1 MLGAS
6 ELPLRQG
13 QRVFCSDCLAP
24 GREIC
29 YHNPVQNPA
38 AQDGK
43 TRWYHG
49 TREMECSDGFD
60 CGTYRGGR
68 ALGTDGRWNT
78 RPGADSGGRSG
89 SGGCSGANE
98 PERPPPSRPVPG
110 LRRRN
115 PAHGALDARNRI
127 PRRARLS
134 ALRRA
139 TSRLDL
145 GAGTMKSAMSAS
157 VGDIPIS
164 QPYYTGK
171 EPIYALQF

>member
-13 QRVFCSDCLAP
+13 QRVFCSDCLAT

-49 TREMECSDGFD
+49 TREMECSDGSG
-60 CGTYRGGR
+60 CGGYRRGG
-68 ALGTDGRWNT
+68 ALGADGRRNA
-78 RPGADSGGRSG
+78 RPGADGGRS
-89 SGGCSGANE
+89 SDDGGRSGANE

-110 LRRRN
+110 LRQRN
-115 PAHGALDARNRI
+115 PAHGALVARNRI
-127 PRRARLS
+127 HRRAHLP

-139 TSRLDL
+139 ASRLDL
-145 GAGTMKSAMSAS
+145 GAGTMKFAMSAS

-164 QPYYTGK
+164 QPYRTGK